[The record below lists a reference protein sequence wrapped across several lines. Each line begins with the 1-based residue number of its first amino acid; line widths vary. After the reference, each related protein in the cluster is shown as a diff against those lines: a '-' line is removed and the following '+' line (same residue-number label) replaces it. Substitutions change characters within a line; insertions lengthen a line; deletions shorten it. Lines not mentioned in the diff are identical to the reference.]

1 MSLYSNYLPMIQPP
15 WSCPSDIT
23 LCRYNVLFK
32 FLLALRRAQM
42 ALQQSWA
49 HLMQFRNRA
58 GELRAIWELRTHM
71 GFLIDN
77 LQYYVQVGPLFGV
90 SEI

>member
-1 MSLYSNYLPMIQPP
+1 
-15 WSCPSDIT
+15 
-23 LCRYNVLFK
+23 
-32 FLLALRRAQM
+32 M

-71 GFLIDN
+71 GFLVDN
-77 LQYYVQVGPLFGV
+77 LQYYVQVHGIIGCCVREMIHSSVKGFVILTV
-90 SEI
+90 REIIRATNP

>member
-1 MSLYSNYLPMIQPP
+1 M
-15 WSCPSDIT
+15 
-23 LCRYNVLFK
+23 FK

-77 LQYYVQVGPLFGV
+77 LQYYVQVGPLV
-90 SEI
+90 SVRIREMVL

>member
-1 MSLYSNYLPMIQPP
+1 
-15 WSCPSDIT
+15 
-23 LCRYNVLFK
+23 
-32 FLLALRRAQM
+32 M

-71 GFLIDN
+71 GFLVDN
-77 LQYYVQVGPLFGV
+77 LQYYVQVHGIIGWCVREMILLSVKGFV
-90 SEI
+90 ILTVREIIHTTNP